1 MRWYLYA
8 LKNYA
13 KFSGRATRKEYW
25 IFTLVNKVTFWSLI
39 YLASY
44 SSSAFYLRANITL
57 LFIAIFI
64 VPTLAVGARR
74 LHDSGKTG
82 WWQLLNLVPFGG
94 AVLLVFCIIE
104 SDEGENKYGPNPH
117 LNLKQAI

>member
-1 MRWYLYA
+1 MEKGAVQMRWYLYT

-57 LFIAIFI
+57 IYIAIFI
-64 VPTLAVGARR
+64 VPTLAVEARR
-74 LHDSGKTG
+74 LHDSGK
-82 WWQLLNLVPFGG
+82 NRMVAVIKFGAIWRSG
-94 AVLLVFCIIE
+94 SACVL
-104 SDEGENKYGPNPH
+104 YH
-117 LNLKQAI
+117 

>member
-1 MRWYLYA
+1 MRWYLYT

-25 IFTLVNKVTFWSLI
+25 IFTLFNKITFWSLI

-57 LFIAIFI
+57 LYIAILSFLLWQWKLVDYMI
-64 VPTLAVGARR
+64 VEKQ
-74 LHDSGKTG
+74 D
-82 WWQLLNLVPFGG
+82 GG
-94 AVLLVFCIIE
+94 
-104 SDEGENKYGPNPH
+104 SY
-117 LNLKQAI
+117 

>member
-1 MRWYLYA
+1 M
-8 LKNYA
+8 
-13 KFSGRATRKEYW
+13 
-25 IFTLVNKVTFWSLI
+25 
-39 YLASY
+39 
-44 SSSAFYLRANITL
+44 TL

-117 LNLKQAI
+117 SNLKQAI

>member
-1 MRWYLYA
+1 MRWYFYT

-25 IFTLVNKVTFWSLI
+25 IFTLFNKITFWSLI

-57 LFIAIFI
+57 LYIAIFI
-64 VPTLAVGARR
+64 VPTLAVEARR

-104 SDEGENKYGPNPH
+104 SDEGENQYGPNPH
-117 LNLKQAI
+117 SNLKQAI

>member
-1 MRWYLYA
+1 MRWYLYT

-13 KFSGRATRKEYW
+13 KFSERATRKEYW
-25 IFTLVNKVTFWSLI
+25 IFTFFNKITFWSLI

-57 LFIAIFI
+57 LYIAIFI
-64 VPTLAVGARR
+64 VPTLAVEARR

-117 LNLKQAI
+117 SNLKQAI

>member
-1 MRWYLYA
+1 MLSKTMQNLVGEQRE
-8 LKNYA
+8 KSTG
-13 KFSGRATRKEYW
+13 F
-25 IFTLVNKVTFWSLI
+25 FTLVNKVTFWSLI
-39 YLASY
+39 YFASY
-44 SSSAFYLRANITL
+44 SPAVFYLRANITL
-57 LFIAIFI
+57 LYIAIFI
-64 VPTLAVGARR
+64 VPTLAVEARR

-117 LNLKQAI
+117 SNLKQAI

>member
-1 MRWYLYA
+1 MRWYLYT

-13 KFSGRATRKEYW
+13 KFSGRATRK
-25 IFTLVNKVTFWSLI
+25 FTLFNKITFWSLI

-57 LFIAIFI
+57 LYMAIFI
-64 VPTLAVGARR
+64 VPTLAVEARR

-117 LNLKQAI
+117 SDLKQAI

>member
-1 MRWYLYA
+1 MRWYLYT

-39 YLASY
+39 YLVSY

-57 LFIAIFI
+57 IYIAIFI
-64 VPTLAVGARR
+64 VPTLAVEARR

-82 WWQLLNLVPFGG
+82 WWQLFKFGAIWRSG
-94 AVLLVFCIIE
+94 SACVL
-104 SDEGENKYGPNPH
+104 YH
-117 LNLKQAI
+117 